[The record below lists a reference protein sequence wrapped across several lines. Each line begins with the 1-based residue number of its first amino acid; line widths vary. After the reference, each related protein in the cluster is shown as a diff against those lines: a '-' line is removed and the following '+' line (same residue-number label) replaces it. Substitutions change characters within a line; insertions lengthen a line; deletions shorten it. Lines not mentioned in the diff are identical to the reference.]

1 MQVPIL
7 QYRVCLDVKIY
18 IGLLVYFLHFLQ
30 NLNNAQVRF
39 PQESNWDKDK
49 DKENEWKRE
58 TKIEIINFAKQLLLS
73 LPTPLFVQKDVLIRV
88 LLVAVTSKPTNL
100 ETCIS

>member
-73 LPTPLFVQKDVLIRV
+73 LPTPLFVQKRCINQGI
-88 LLVAVTSKPTNL
+88 TSCCDK
-100 ETCIS
+100 